1 MTVGHDLAHISP
13 VMDPKTYKI
22 GEAARLCGVKPFVLR
37 FWESEFPGLSPIRTP
52 KGQRLYT
59 DEHVRL
65 IARIRTLLH
74 EDGLTIEGARKK
86 LEEKGDAAELL
97 RVIHAEL
104 SDIRSLLA
112 RSGSARD
119 HP

>member
-1 MTVGHDLAHISP
+1 MEQ
-13 VMDPKTYKI
+13 KTYKI

-37 FWESEFPGLSPIRTP
+37 FWEGEFPELAPIRTA

-65 IARIRTLLH
+65 VARIKALLH
-74 EDGLTIEGARKK
+74 EEGLTIEGARKK
-86 LEEKGDAAELL
+86 LEERHDADDLL
-97 RVIHAEL
+97 RSIVSEL
-104 SDIRSLLA
+104 KDIREQLA
-112 RSGSARD
+112 GSPDAPG

>member
-1 MTVGHDLAHISP
+1 MEQ
-13 VMDPKTYKI
+13 KTYKI

-37 FWESEFPGLSPIRTP
+37 FWESEFPELAPIRTP

-65 IARIRTLLH
+65 VGRIKTLLH
-74 EDGLTIEGARKK
+74 EEGLTIEGARKK
-86 LEEKGDAAELL
+86 LGGEEDAAGMLRIIFSELT
-97 RVIHAEL
+97 
-104 SDIRSLLA
+104 DIREQLA
-112 RSGSARD
+112 KTPHVHD

>member
-1 MTVGHDLAHISP
+1 MTGGRFLAHIIR
-13 VMDPKTYKI
+13 VMEPKTYKI

-37 FWESEFPGLSPIRTP
+37 FWESEFPGLAPIRTP

-65 IARIRTLLH
+65 ITRIKALLH
-74 EDGLTIEGARKK
+74 EEGLTIEGARKR
-86 LEEKGDAAELL
+86 LDEKNDAAGLL
-97 RVIHAEL
+97 RAIHAEL
-104 SDIRSLLA
+104 ADIRRLVA
-112 RSGSARD
+112 RGDTTSD